1 MDYVSIGTMI
11 GAALGVVSFI
21 MYFPLKRKEI
31 KAKTENENIE
41 ALSSVVDGLQKELAR
56 KNEQIDILDKR
67 VSTLEEERRNDDLAF
82 SVVADCAWYKKG
94 GKCPIIIK
102 KNESKKAKRSTEI
115 GFHSFL

>member
-31 KAKTENENIE
+31 KAKTDNENIE
-41 ALSSVVDGLQKELAR
+41 ALSNVVHGLQDELAR

-67 VSTLEEERRNDDLAF
+67 GYRDWETNRKSTRLN
-82 SVVADCAWYKKG
+82 SSHSG
-94 GKCPIIIK
+94 
-102 KNESKKAKRSTEI
+102 ESRMPSSA
-115 GFHSFL
+115 